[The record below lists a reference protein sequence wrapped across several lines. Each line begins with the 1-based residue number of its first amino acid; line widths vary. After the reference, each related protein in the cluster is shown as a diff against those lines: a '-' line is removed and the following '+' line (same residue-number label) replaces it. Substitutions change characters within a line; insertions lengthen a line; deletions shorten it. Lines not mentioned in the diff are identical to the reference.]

1 MLHIYIWYVN
11 IIEIR
16 KGIGN
21 GKKISICRIFG
32 IEINMALL
40 NYEFD
45 RQLEFERNDVYAE
58 GFLRGYKEGF
68 EKEIGWR
75 LR

>member
-1 MLHIYIWYVN
+1 MLHLNIWYVN

-32 IEINMALL
+32 IEKSFFEFQIVFGKHKGMFYIALGIR
-40 NYEFD
+40 F
-45 RQLEFERNDVYAE
+45 V
-58 GFLRGYKEGF
+58 
-68 EKEIGWR
+68 
-75 LR
+75 

>member
-1 MLHIYIWYVN
+1 MVCEYYRNKEGDWQW
-11 IIEIR
+11 E
-16 KGIGN
+16 
-21 GKKISICRIFG
+21 KISICRIFG

-45 RQLEFERNDVYAE
+45 RQLEFERNDAYAE

>member
-1 MLHIYIWYVN
+1 MLHLNILYVN

-16 KGIGN
+16 KEIGN

-45 RQLEFERNDVYAE
+45 RQLEFERNDAYAE